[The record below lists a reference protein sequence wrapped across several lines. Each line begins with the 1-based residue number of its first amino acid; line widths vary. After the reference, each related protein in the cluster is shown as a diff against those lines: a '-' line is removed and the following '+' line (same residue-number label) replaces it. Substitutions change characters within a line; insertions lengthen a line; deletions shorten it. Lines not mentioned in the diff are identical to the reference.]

1 MLQNNKT
8 FLPTPSAH
16 LSKIVLFL
24 NAGFLAY
31 VLSACGA
38 NVPIE
43 EVLVKDPKETKAQE
57 VAREESAIQQENA
70 IIDVHTTPLINR
82 FTNYSAYGSLN
93 GFYNSVDNL
102 NSPMQN
108 GMYGGYYMPYYYM
121 PYGFM
126 PYGSGLMPYGPYGYG
141 APLETETKKDKKSNK
156 KLYDFTK
163 NSGLEGINL
172 EKSPTLKSHKKSD
185 KKFYKQLA
193 KNNIAEGVSMPVVNF
208 NKALSFGPYF
218 ERTKSKKTQYM
229 DGGLMMHI
237 RF

>member
-1 MLQNNKT
+1 MVEKDYIRGDLVR
-8 FLPTPSAH
+8 
-16 LSKIVLFL
+16 IVKNLFL
-24 NAGFLAY
+24 VSFVAY
-31 VLSACGA
+31 SSAFA
-38 NVPIE
+38 
-43 EVLVKDPKETKAQE
+43 
-57 VAREESAIQQENA
+57 
-70 IIDVHTTPLINR
+70 
-82 FTNYSAYGSLN
+82 
-93 GFYNSVDNL
+93 VD
-102 NSPMQN
+102 
-108 GMYGGYYMPYYYM
+108 
-121 PYGFM
+121 
-126 PYGSGLMPYGPYGYG
+126 
-141 APLETETKKDKKSNK
+141 LETRTKNNK

-163 NSGLEGINL
+163 NSTLEGINL